1 MLKTK
6 FINST
11 IYIFFR
17 KIYYLLSERLE
28 PIRMV

>member
-11 IYIFFR
+11 NYIFLR
-17 KIYYLLSERLE
+17 KIYYLLSENLE
-28 PIRMV
+28 SIRMV